1 MIDTVHSVTE
11 RRKRTVDLLR
21 RPKRWYRQMRK
32 DLDFGLDVLRALRSL
47 RKNDVIPVELRNPY
61 IFASY
66 ELGGPRYSIPTL
78 DVDVVLYRSE
88 QHTAGDDE
96 LWHRSTSG
104 RTEIIS
110 VPGDHLGIV
119 REEPLFRPIG
129 QSLVEK
135 IRLLRG

>member
-11 RRKRTVDLLR
+11 QRKRTVDLFR
-21 RPKRWYRQMRK
+21 RPKRWYRQMLK
-32 DLDFGLDVLRALRSL
+32 DLGFRRDVLRALLSL

-66 ELGGPRYSIPTL
+66 ELGGPRYAIPTL
-78 DVDVVLYRSE
+78 DVDVLLFRS
-88 QHTAGDDE
+88 QDHTAGDDE
-96 LWHRSTSG
+96 LWHRSTTG
-104 RTEIIS
+104 RTEIIT

-129 QSLVEK
+129 ESLREK
-135 IRLLRG
+135 MTLLRG